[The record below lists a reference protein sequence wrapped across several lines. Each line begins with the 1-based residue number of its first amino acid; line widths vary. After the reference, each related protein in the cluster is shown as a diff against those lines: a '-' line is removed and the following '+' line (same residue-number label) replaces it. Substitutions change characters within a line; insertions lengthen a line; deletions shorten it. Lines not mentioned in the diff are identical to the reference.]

1 MKSQTS
7 FVCSNCG
14 NVFASWYGKCPE
26 CGEWKTLR
34 EVESLKSKVESKE
47 SGRRGRGE
55 LFSAAGEPA
64 QFASLKQSPNSKL
77 QSARIVTGF
86 GEVDR
91 VLGGGFVSDEVVLIA
106 GEPGVGKSTL
116 LLGILGKLTES
127 IGQVVYVSSEEE
139 GRQLEHRAERLHVPA
154 DKILFSSEKNIDNVL
169 KGLDELISNHA
180 SRISGHES
188 RVTSQIKLVVFD
200 SLQGLY
206 TSDHDSLPGSLA
218 QSKEVL
224 MRIVNFTKEKG
235 IVSLVVG
242 HITKEG
248 DIAGPKFL
256 EHMVDC
262 VLFMEGERVTNIRM
276 LRAFKNRFG
285 PTDEVGF
292 FEIKETGIHEVPN
305 PSQYFLDLEHE
316 AVGKAS
322 IAVRQGVRII
332 FATVETLVVTTSLPY
347 PKRVAKGIDS
357 KRLELILAILK
368 KYLRLSVDSYDVY
381 VNVSGGL
388 TVSDTLADLGV
399 AAAIYSSLTGTVL
412 NSRELYVGEV
422 GLLGTVR
429 KTNIFATI
437 QKEAQRLGFVTI
449 HSGASINHISGVKK
463 K

>member
-14 NVFASWYGKCPE
+14 NTFASWYGKCPE
-26 CGEWKTLR
+26 CGEWKTLKQFEIQNSKFENGENKRKGSR
-34 EVESLKSKVESKE
+34 EAIFSTVGKPAEFSSLKLSNSLN
-47 SGRRGRGE
+47 SQ
-55 LFSAAGEPA
+55 PA
-64 QFASLKQSPNSKL
+64 T
-77 QSARIVTGF
+77 RIQTGF

-116 LLGILGKLTES
+116 LLGMLGKLTETIS
-127 IGQVVYVSSEEE
+127 PVVYVSSEEE
-139 GRQLEHRAERLHVPA
+139 GRQLEHRAQRLHVPS

-169 KGLDELISNHA
+169 SGLEKIVA
-180 SRISGHES
+180 QEKIR
-188 RVTSQIKLVVFD
+188 LVVFD

-224 MRIVNFTKEKG
+224 MRIVNFTKGKG
-235 IVSLVVG
+235 IIAIVVG

-285 PTDEVGF
+285 PTDEMGF
-292 FEIKETGIHEVPN
+292 FEIKETGMHEVPN
-305 PSQYFLDLEHE
+305 PSHYFLDLEHE
-316 AVGKAS
+316 QTGKAS
-322 IAVRQGVRII
+322 ISVRQGVRII
-332 FATVETLVVTTSLPY
+332 FATVETLVVSTSLPY

-368 KYLRLSVDSYDVY
+368 KYLRLSVDSFDVY
-381 VNVSGGL
+381 VSVSGGL
-388 TVSDTLADLGV
+388 TVTDTLADLGV
-399 AAAIYSSLTGTVL
+399 AAAIYSSLTGVVL
-412 NSRELYVGEV
+412 KSKELYVGEV
-422 GLLGTVR
+422 GLLGTIR
-429 KTNIFATI
+429 TTNALSTI
-437 QKEAQRLGFVTI
+437 TKEAKRLGFTKI
-449 HSGASINHISGVKK
+449 HSAQTMQHIAELKK
-463 K
+463 I